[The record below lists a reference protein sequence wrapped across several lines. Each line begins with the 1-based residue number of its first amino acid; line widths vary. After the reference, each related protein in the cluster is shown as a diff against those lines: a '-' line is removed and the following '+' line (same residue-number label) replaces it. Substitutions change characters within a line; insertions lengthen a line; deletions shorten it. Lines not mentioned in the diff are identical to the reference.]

1 MLHGERLR
9 RDRRRSDAR
18 NQLGRAAGIFRALE
32 ATPWAERAEAELA
45 ACGAP
50 VARPTATAPSAV
62 LTPQEL
68 QIALLVKQEMRNR
81 DMAATLFL
89 SLRTVE
95 AHLSSSYRK
104 LGVSGRTQLATL
116 LVD

>member
-1 MLHGERLR
+1 M
-9 RDRRRSDAR
+9 
-18 NQLGRAAGIFRALE
+18 
-32 ATPWAERAEAELA
+32 
-45 ACGAP
+45 
-50 VARPTATAPSAV
+50 

-68 QIALLVKQEMRNR
+68 QIALLVKQGMRNR
-81 DMAATLFL
+81 DIAATLFL

-104 LGVSGRTQLATL
+104 LGVSGRTHLATL